1 MSKHHQKKNTLDM
14 SLKKFKHIKSTQDA
28 TTLQHEDGHILT
40 IAHKNLAPA
49 TKGQLQALAK
59 ISSQTAT
66 PEQANEMRDQKMAS
80 GGIPGAGEDDNP
92 VTPLLKDMMMYR
104 GGQAH
109 KMASGG
115 ELDAPSTNPN
125 VPQSARD
132 DYAKAQASKSDEA
145 ARYGK
150 STTQEVPQGTSH
162 MKAGQT
168 QKFAEGSTEVSQT
181 PDQNASADRNMSQSS
196 EDRAGDDFQPQ
207 SVANPAVQE
216 AAQED
221 PMQTAYKDAYDK
233 QVSNSLAMDPYMTP
247 ESRAAYTFKGSG
259 GKLPAGFDPKV
270 AQSAIQDTH
279 KQLAANDAAKAAQNS
294 ANIQLQGMAAK
305 FGIDPTTVGPT
316 PLAASPGPEIPG
328 SAMNPAPAKPAV
340 LPNMDKDGKPL
351 PPNQQGMPDDLQAAQ
366 TAGLRGIGMQE
377 AGNIAGAKAMGQ
389 KGEAEATALNT
400 MAQADQTLREN
411 YKQSYDEI
419 DGELKASIKDMQD
432 GHIDP
437 EAFWHGTKDPVTG
450 KMEGGHS
457 KIMSAIGIILGG
469 FNPTNRP
476 NAAIEMI
483 NQRIN
488 QNIQAQSMDLSRK
501 NNIVQANL
509 SHYHNLNQAMESSR
523 IMLNQQ
529 AQHMVS
535 AAAAHFSGPIAQAQA
550 QTLNGQL
557 EQQKSQMMQNF
568 AMTHM
573 MYNLAGNKNM
583 SPEEQMSAYTRGI
596 QMFRARGEMDKA
608 KDLESHVV
616 PGVGISP
623 NQSVPESAKTT
634 LAGHREVNNLMNM
647 SLDFSEKYGGSNW
660 LKYSPAQ
667 RIQIMKQG
675 STIQNQLIGQVK
687 QAQHDGVYKPSEA
700 DFLLKQIGTNPAS
713 FVANFSSVPQIKQ
726 MQQIKSQEYDNMA
739 KSYGIEN
746 YQPLQTY
753 APVVMHK
760 GIPVRKGPDGNYHR
774 VK

>member
-1 MSKHHQKKNTLDM
+1 MKKHHEKKNTLDM
-14 SLKKFKHIKSTQDA
+14 SLKKFKHVKSTKDA

-40 IAHKNLAPA
+40 IAHKNLAPD
-49 TKGQLQALAK
+49 TRGQLQALAGL
-59 ISSQTAT
+59 SSQSAT
-66 PEQANEMRDQKMAS
+66 PEQANAMRDQKMAQ
-80 GGIPGAGEDDNP
+80 GGRAHYDEGGGVKDTISKLA
-92 VTPLLKDMMMYR
+92 PLAMLLAD
-104 GGQAH
+104 GGDLE
-109 KMASGG
+109 S
-115 ELDAPSTNPN
+115 PSTNPN

-132 DYAKAQASKSDEA
+132 DYAKHQADKTAETQ
-145 ARYGK
+145 RYGQ
-150 STTQEVPQGTSH
+150 STTTEVPQGTTH
-162 MKAGQT
+162 MKAGET
-168 QKFAEGSTEVSQT
+168 QKFAQGGETSQT
-181 PDQNASADRNMSQSS
+181 PDQNASADRNMSQAP
-196 EDRAGDDFQPQ
+196 EDRAADDFHPE
-207 SVANPAVQE
+207 SVAAPVEQQQQV
-216 AAQED
+216 QED
-221 PMQTAYKDAYDK
+221 PMQMAYKDAYDK
-233 QVSNSLAMDPYMTP
+233 HVANSLAMDPYMSP
-247 ESRAAYTFKGSG
+247 EDRSAYTFKGA
-259 GKLPAGFDPKV
+259 GKGKMPAGFDPNV
-270 AQSAIQDTH
+270 AQAAIQDTH
-279 KQLAANDAAKAAQNS
+279 KQLAANDAAKTAQNS

-305 FGIDPTTVGPT
+305 FGIDPTTVGQT
-316 PLAASPGPEIPG
+316 PLASTQPEVPG
-328 SAMNPAPAKPAV
+328 SQQNPAPANPSV
-340 LPNMDKDGKPL
+340 LPNMDKEGKPL
-351 PPNQQGMPDDLQAAQ
+351 PANQQGMPDDLQAAQ
-366 TAGLRGIGMQE
+366 NVGMRGIGMQE

-389 KGEAEATALNT
+389 KGEAEASALNQ
-400 MAQADQTLREN
+400 MAQADQSLRES
-411 YKQSYDEI
+411 YKKSYDEI
-419 DGELKASIKDMQD
+419 DGELKSSIKDMQN
-432 GHIDP
+432 GEVDP
-437 EAFWHGTKDPVTG
+437 EAFWHGHKNAQTG
-450 KMEGGHS
+450 QMEGGHS
-457 KIMSAIGIILGG
+457 KIAAAIGIILGG
-469 FNPTNRP
+469 FNPTDRP
-476 NAAIEMI
+476 NAGLEMI
-483 NQRIN
+483 NQRVN
-488 QNIQAQSMDLSRK
+488 QNIQAQVTNLNSK
-501 NNIVQANL
+501 NNIVRANL
-509 SHYHNLNQAMESSR
+509 DHYHNLNQAIEASR
-523 IMLNQQ
+523 LMLNQQ

-535 AAAAHFSGPIAQAQA
+535 AASAKFAGPIAAANAQA
-550 QTLNGQL
+550 LNGQL

-583 SPEEQMSAYTRGI
+583 KPEEQMSAYTRGI